1 MVDGLWGGGENS
13 CREPFSQLR
22 RVNGARPL
30 PSAVRRLRLRCRLNE
45 GRVHVDYLT
54 DLVHSKGIS
63 STSDNEQ
70 MPGGASLP
78 RDEVSQ
84 RHISRPKTASK
95 GGSNGF
101 KHLRNR

>member
-1 MVDGLWGGGENS
+1 MVDGLWGGGDNS

-30 PSAVRRLRLRCRLNE
+30 PSTVRRLRLRCRLNG

-54 DLVHSKGIS
+54 SVATDKFLA
-63 STSDNEQ
+63 STSDTEQ
-70 MPGGASLP
+70 IPGGANLA

-84 RHISRPKTASK
+84 PQPPIGVHM
-95 GGSNGF
+95 
-101 KHLRNR
+101 LRAN

>member
-1 MVDGLWGGGENS
+1 MVDGLWGGGDNS

-45 GRVHVDYLT
+45 GWVHVDYLT
-54 DLVHSKGIS
+54 STVTTSTLA

-70 MPGGASLP
+70 IPGGASLT
-78 RDEVSQ
+78 RDVVSMPQ
-84 RHISRPKTASK
+84 PPIGVHM
-95 GGSNGF
+95 
-101 KHLRNR
+101 LRANSALGA

>member
-30 PSAVRRLRLRCRLNE
+30 PSTVRRLRLRCRLNE
-45 GRVHVDYLT
+45 GWVHVGYLT
-54 DLVHSKGIS
+54 DLVKHKFLA

-70 MPGGASLP
+70 MTGGGSLA
-78 RDEVSQ
+78 RDEVSMPQ
-84 RHISRPKTASK
+84 PPIGVHM
-95 GGSNGF
+95 
-101 KHLRNR
+101 LRAN